1 MTSHGFILGKVKSN
15 FTLIAGQIAD
25 QARRLHVK
33 RTKVHFLNPSA
44 KVIEEDM
51 INIILEFDCHEPD
64 GKPNLKRAAEFRE
77 AVNGIKEV
85 DWRTPALFTIETHA
99 YMTD

>member
-1 MTSHGFILGKVKSN
+1 MTSHGFILGRIQSN

-25 QARRLHVK
+25 QARRLQVK
-33 RTKVHFLNPSA
+33 RMKVHFLNNSA
-44 KVIEEDM
+44 RVIEEDM

-64 GKPNLKRAAEFRE
+64 GKPNLQRVDEFRK
-77 AVNGIKEV
+77 AVNGIKGV
-85 DWRTPALFTIETHA
+85 NWITPALFTIETHA